1 MSQAMRKVT
10 ANASKCG
17 CTVIMLNQLRQK
29 IGIMFGNPEVTSG
42 GQALKFYASVR
53 IDVRRKAT
61 IEGTKGEMV
70 GIKVKAKVTS
80 LFQGA
85 LLPCDLNHMLKSNVC
100 WIEVASCYGSSESAL
115 LK

>member
-1 MSQAMRKVT
+1 MMSQAMRKVT

-61 IEGTKGEMV
+61 IEGAKGEMV
-70 GIKVKAKVTS
+70 GIKVKAKVWAMP
-80 LFQGA
+80 GA
-85 LLPCDLNHMLKSNVC
+85 
-100 WIEVASCYGSSESAL
+100 AAT
-115 LK
+115 